1 MAKERPANRK
11 KKKGNTAQ
19 HPAIQH
25 ILFWLVIYLVFVLID
40 QNQFH
45 WQISLIKELVNV
57 FFYALVVYINLWLLI
72 PYYLSSK
79 KLVLY
84 AVLLLLLAL
93 LTTPIK
99 TFILFHAIA
108 DYPVV
113 REDMI
118 ENQYLIF
125 LTTLLV
131 LLASTI
137 FKIVFDWLQH
147 QREKKELQTQ
157 TMRSE
162 LRFLKSQIN
171 PHFLFNTLNNLY
183 ALTLKKSDLAPE
195 IVLKLSEIMR
205 YMLYEC
211 NEKRVPLQKEI
222 NYIRNY
228 LALEELRQGKNVKIN
243 FTLEGDPDDK
253 KIAPL
258 MFTPF
263 LENSFKHGLNL
274 AITEGYVDIHLHIFD
289 DRIHF
294 YVENSKPETMPQ
306 PDTRPRGG
314 IGLANVKRR
323 LNLIYPDQ
331 YKLKIK
337 DMPNA
342 YRIEL
347 DINLD

>member
-1 MAKERPANRK
+1 MTKKTK
-11 KKKGNTAQ
+11 KKEAAGQDTKINLSQ
-19 HPAIQH
+19 HL
-25 ILFWLVIYLVFVLID
+25 LFWLVIYLVFFLID
-40 QNQFH
+40 QNQFD

-72 PYYLSSK
+72 PQYLSSK
-79 KLVLY
+79 RLVLY
-84 AVLLLLLAL
+84 SVFVLLLSILI
-93 LTTPIK
+93 TPIK
-99 TFILFHAIA
+99 TFVLFQAIA
-108 DYPVV
+108 DYPLA
-113 REDMI
+113 REDMV

-131 LLASTI
+131 LLSSTI

-162 LRFLKSQIN
+162 LRFLRSQIN

-183 ALTLKKSDLAPE
+183 ALTLKKSDKAPE

-211 NEKRVPLQKEI
+211 NEKRVPLEKEI

-228 LALEELRQGKNVKIN
+228 LALEELRQGKNVSIH
-243 FTLEGDPDDK
+243 FTMEGSAEDK

-263 LENSFKHGLNL
+263 LENSFKHGLNHT
-274 AITEGYVDIHLHIFD
+274 ITEGYVNIHLKIMA
-289 DRIHF
+289 DRILF
-294 YVENSKPETMPQ
+294 SVENSKPETLPQ
-306 PDTRPRGG
+306 PDKRPSGG

-337 DMPNA
+337 DMPMA

-347 DINLD
+347 EIQLD

>member
-1 MAKERPANRK
+1 MLKSAEIN
-11 KKKGNTAQ
+11 KKKGQEKKSNV
-19 HPAIQH
+19 IQH
-25 ILFWLVIYLVFVLID
+25 LLFWIVIYMVFVLID
-40 QNQFH
+40 QNQFSLKV
-45 WQISLIKELVNV
+45 SLIKELVNV
-57 FFYALVVYINLWLLI
+57 FFYAFVVYLNLWVLI

-79 KLVLY
+79 RLVLY
-84 AVLLLLLAL
+84 SILLVLLAVLI
-93 LTTPIK
+93 TPIK
-99 TFILFHAIA
+99 TFVLFQLVSQ
-108 DYPVV
+108 YPNAMN
-113 REDMI
+113 EMI
-118 ENQYLIF
+118 ENQYIIF

-131 LLASTI
+131 LSASTI

-157 TMRSE
+157 TMKSE

-183 ALTLKKSDLAPE
+183 ALTLKKSDKAPE

-211 NEKRVPLQKEI
+211 NERRVPLQKEI
-222 NYIRNY
+222 TYIKNY

-243 FTLEGDPDDK
+243 FNIEGDPENIN
-253 KIAPL
+253 IAPL

-263 LENSFKHGLNL
+263 LENSFKHGLNRT
-274 AITEGYVDIHLHIFD
+274 ITEGYVNINM
-289 DRIHF
+289 RITDEKLF
-294 YVENSKPETMPQ
+294 FTVENSKPETLPK
-306 PDTRPRGG
+306 PDSRRSGG

-331 YKLKIK
+331 YKLHID
-337 DMPNA
+337 DMPAA

-347 DINLD
+347 EIILE